1 MQILTKRS
9 YHTSILLIITLALA
23 TLVASCASPT
33 TPQVVSKSAV
43 TPTATETAPESD
55 AVTELT
61 PDLVGNGVFEIP
73 TLGTITLIGG
83 KYEQRYGE
91 GASQVNKV
99 GLFRTAIG
107 DLDSDGSD
115 EAAVVLWWEGSGS
128 ATFLYLAVVDLI
140 EGAPQQTSIM
150 RLGDR
155 IRVETL
161 GIAGGEMVLEMITHS
176 PNDALC
182 CPKQQEV
189 QTYAL
194 RGAELART
202 SRRIIGEEAP
212 PAEMVGMTWY
222 WTRYADMAG
231 VNDIPVTGPNYTLT
245 LLADGSFQLLVDCNR
260 ASGTYTVSGSQ
271 ITIQVGPITR
281 AFCGEDSLHD
291 QFLRMLGDVV
301 TFVMDGDQLVL
312 NLKMDAGNMI
322 FDLEAPSTLAGTSW
336 QWTKTGD
343 GSDVA
348 DPGSYTLTFN
358 ADGSVAIK
366 ADCNRAF
373 GGYTVSG
380 DALTFGALGMTRA
393 MCRPGSL
400 DGQFVRELGSASA
413 YALVEG
419 ALVLTTDAGVMTF
432 VAYDPLAGTSW
443 QWTKTGDGSDVADP
457 GSYTLTFN
465 ADGSVA
471 IKADCNRAFGGYT
484 VSGDALTFGA
494 LGMTRA
500 MCRPGSLDGQFV
512 RELGSASAYALVD
525 GALVLT
531 IEGGE
536 MVLMPHEPLL
546 GVTWQWVKDADGT
559 DVSDPARYN
568 FNLAADGTV
577 AIKADC
583 NRASGSYVLDG
594 EALSIRVGPMT
605 LAECGPGS
613 RYNEFVRQLGLTES
627 FSLEENGALLLR
639 LSGGAEL
646 SFVQG
651 QAN

>member
-358 ADGSVAIK
+358 ADGTVAIK

-380 DALTFGALGMTRA
+380 DT
-393 MCRPGSL
+393 
-400 DGQFVRELGSASA
+400 
-413 YALVEG
+413 
-419 ALVLTTDAGVMTF
+419 
-432 VAYDPLAGTSW
+432 
-443 QWTKTGDGSDVADP
+443 
-457 GSYTLTFN
+457 
-465 ADGSVA
+465 
-471 IKADCNRAFGGYT
+471 
-484 VSGDALTFGA
+484 LTFGA